1 MTSFTFRS
9 KADLVADAI
18 REMISGGDVGPGTV
32 LRQRELAARFNVSP
46 TPVREALRRLEAEG
60 LVVNEVHRGATVV
73 RPSEENKTET
83 YGIRAVLE
91 PYAAALA
98 CERATAD
105 DLAAITDLHEQ
116 IAECEPDDPQIVE
129 LNRRFHWR
137 IYEACRVPL
146 LLTLIRQTWSAIS
159 GGPQVIWRPHEESVA
174 QHAAMV
180 EALRDRDGVRMAELT
195 RIHIE
200 GAVEHMQKALH
211 SDRVAQ
217 KADLDAAPP
226 TAAR

>member
-1 MTSFTFRS
+1 
-9 KADLVADAI
+9 
-18 REMISGGDVGPGTV
+18 
-32 LRQRELAARFNVSP
+32 
-46 TPVREALRRLEAEG
+46 
-60 LVVNEVHRGATVV
+60 
-73 RPSEENKTET
+73 
-83 YGIRAVLE
+83 IRAVLE